1 MTITRFA
8 PSPTGYIHVGNLRTA
23 LMNYLIARKNGG
35 EFILRIDDTDPVRSK
50 EEYVDG
56 LKEDL
61 TWLGLH
67 WDRVERQSERLD
79 KYHAAADEL
88 RKIGRFY
95 EAWETP
101 TELDLK
107 RKKQLN
113 MGKPPVYDRAALNL
127 SEAEKAKLRDE
138 RGPGVWRFKLDQE
151 RIEWKDGILGDISI
165 DAASVSDP
173 VLIRGDGQIL
183 YTLASVVD
191 DTEMGVTNVVRGS
204 DHVTNTATQIQIMQ
218 ALGGT
223 VPTFAHHSLLT
234 GPQGEALSKR
244 LGVLALRARG
254 HNEYDGGENDFVQQV
269 AGIYGELPVTT
280 TWRSRLTLSEARD
293 ELDTMDNFGG
303 SVIDTRT
310 QTARWQNNIQLGAH
324 EVIAGAEIS
333 EDRVSSTNEFEV
345 TSRDNTAV
353 FTQALLDFSPFAIQ
367 ASLRYDDNEAYG
379 DEVTGS
385 LALGYELD
393 NYHTLRASIG
403 TAFKAPSFND
413 LYWPNS
419 GNPDLNPEKSE
430 TVEVGVRGQ
439 YSYSQWFWDVAVF
452 QNDYDDLIA
461 WAPTPSGLWAPQN
474 VNNARIRGAELS
486 SGVEVN
492 DWVLQAAY
500 TYLDPEDQETGNRL
514 ARRASQSVRLDADR
528 ELGDWSLGGS
538 LVAQVY
544 RYDNASNTQRLGGY
558 GLVNLRAGWQFAPLW
573 TARVTVENAFD
584 KEYETSRDY
593 INAGRAGFLSVHFGQ

>member
-127 SEAEKAKLRDE
+127 SDAEKAKLRDE

-244 LGVLALRARG
+244 LGVLALRDLRERGVHPFALLSIMARLGSSDPVELRTDMAQLIDGFDIERFGSAPTKFDVEDLFPMTGRYLQTLTLEDVAEDIAALGVPDDKAALFWQVTRENITTMLDLKRWWQMFSEGAEPMIADEDAEFVAQAMALLPDGEFDETTWSTWTTAVKEATGRKGKGLFMPLRLALTGQARG
-254 HNEYDGGENDFVQQV
+254 PEMAAVMPLLQV
-269 AGIYGELPVTT
+269 VK
-280 TWRSRLTLSEARD
+280 AR
-293 ELDTMDNFGG
+293 
-303 SVIDTRT
+303 
-310 QTARWQNNIQLGAH
+310 Q
-324 EVIAGAEIS
+324 
-333 EDRVSSTNEFEV
+333 
-345 TSRDNTAV
+345 
-353 FTQALLDFSPFAIQ
+353 
-367 ASLRYDDNEAYG
+367 
-379 DEVTGS
+379 
-385 LALGYELD
+385 
-393 NYHTLRASIG
+393 
-403 TAFKAPSFND
+403 
-413 LYWPNS
+413 
-419 GNPDLNPEKSE
+419 
-430 TVEVGVRGQ
+430 
-439 YSYSQWFWDVAVF
+439 
-452 QNDYDDLIA
+452 
-461 WAPTPSGLWAPQN
+461 
-474 VNNARIRGAELS
+474 
-486 SGVEVN
+486 
-492 DWVLQAAY
+492 
-500 TYLDPEDQETGNRL
+500 
-514 ARRASQSVRLDADR
+514 
-528 ELGDWSLGGS
+528 
-538 LVAQVY
+538 
-544 RYDNASNTQRLGGY
+544 
-558 GLVNLRAGWQFAPLW
+558 
-573 TARVTVENAFD
+573 
-584 KEYETSRDY
+584 
-593 INAGRAGFLSVHFGQ
+593 

>member
-35 EFILRIDDTDPVRSK
+35 EFILRIDDTDPIRSK

-67 WDRVERQSERLD
+67 WDRVERQSERLE

-127 SEAEKAKLRDE
+127 TDAEKTKLRDE

-223 VPTFAHHSLLT
+223 VPAFAHHSLLT

-244 LGVLALRARG
+244 LGVLALRDLRERGVHPFALLSIMSRLGSSDPVELRTDMAQLIDGFDIERFGSAPTKFDVEDLFPMTGRYLQTLALEDVAEDIAALGVPDDKAALFWQVTRENITTMQDLKGWWQMFSEGAEPMIAQEDAAFIAEAMALLPDGEFDEATWSTWTNAVKEATGRKGKALFMPLRLALTGQARG
-254 HNEYDGGENDFVQQV
+254 PEMAAVMPLLQV
-269 AGIYGELPVTT
+269 VK
-280 TWRSRLTLSEARD
+280 AR
-293 ELDTMDNFGG
+293 
-303 SVIDTRT
+303 
-310 QTARWQNNIQLGAH
+310 Q
-324 EVIAGAEIS
+324 
-333 EDRVSSTNEFEV
+333 
-345 TSRDNTAV
+345 
-353 FTQALLDFSPFAIQ
+353 
-367 ASLRYDDNEAYG
+367 
-379 DEVTGS
+379 
-385 LALGYELD
+385 
-393 NYHTLRASIG
+393 
-403 TAFKAPSFND
+403 
-413 LYWPNS
+413 
-419 GNPDLNPEKSE
+419 
-430 TVEVGVRGQ
+430 
-439 YSYSQWFWDVAVF
+439 
-452 QNDYDDLIA
+452 
-461 WAPTPSGLWAPQN
+461 
-474 VNNARIRGAELS
+474 
-486 SGVEVN
+486 
-492 DWVLQAAY
+492 
-500 TYLDPEDQETGNRL
+500 
-514 ARRASQSVRLDADR
+514 
-528 ELGDWSLGGS
+528 
-538 LVAQVY
+538 
-544 RYDNASNTQRLGGY
+544 
-558 GLVNLRAGWQFAPLW
+558 
-573 TARVTVENAFD
+573 
-584 KEYETSRDY
+584 
-593 INAGRAGFLSVHFGQ
+593 